1 MQLRQSTQSFAK
13 GAVVRCQEQECGFTV
28 VELLVAMT
36 LGLILLTMVM
46 QTTMANRNLYSHDVV
61 RTRVSQD
68 IRSSL
73 DILGQNI
80 REAGENLTKTFPA
93 VEITNGAS
101 GAPDEIIL
109 RRNLLDEVLK
119 LCTAISAGSTTTQ
132 LYFANTSAISG
143 CDYTS
148 NTHNFTEWQTYRLAD
163 SSHQVKAFIYDSGT
177 RLGEWFT
184 YTGETNTGTRYYISR
199 SAGSWTNSYTTTSS
213 AIFLVEE
220 WRFKVASNTLQL
232 IVDND
237 TANTM
242 NVAFGITDLQFQA
255 LMEDGTTQNSFART
269 DDWTTIN
276 TIGVTATGQDTF
288 SKRTISTTLSAQ
300 FFPRNILSN

>member
-1 MQLRQSTQSFAK
+1 MQLRQFIPSFARSFL
-13 GAVVRCQEQECGFTV
+13 VRNRRAANGFTV
-28 VELLVAMT
+28 VELLVSMAM
-36 LGLILLTMVM
+36 GLILLTMIM

-61 RTRVSQD
+61 RTRISQD

-93 VEITNGAS
+93 VEITDGAS
-101 GAPDEIIL
+101 GGPDEIIV

-119 LCTAISAGSTTTQ
+119 VCTAITAGSTTTQ
-132 LYFANTSAISG
+132 IYFANSSAISG
-143 CDYTS
+143 CDYAS
-148 NTHNFTEWQTYRLAD
+148 NTHNFTEWHNYRLAD
-163 SSHQVKAFIYDSGT
+163 PSHQVKAYIYDSGT

-184 YTGETNTGTRYYISR
+184 HTGETGTGTQYYISR
-199 SAGSWTNSYTTTSS
+199 SAGAWTNSYTTTSS
-213 AIFLVEE
+213 AVYLVEE
-220 WRFKVASNTLQL
+220 WKFKVASNTLQL

-237 TANTM
+237 TSNTM
-242 NVAFGITDLQFQA
+242 NVAFGITDLQFSTK
-255 LMEDGTTQNSFART
+255 MKDGTTKTAFART

-276 TIGVTATGQDTF
+276 TITVSATGQGTF
-288 SKRTISTTLSAQ
+288 SKRTLTTTLSAQ